1 MTNGNSSDSSD
12 GEFAAIFG
20 YVRTVPA
27 GKVTSYGEVGTA
39 VGVTARTVGWA
50 MTACPQD
57 IPWQRVVGA
66 DGYLRIARRSPH
78 LKQLQQ
84 QLLESEGVVVS
95 EKGFVERR
103 FFWDTDSP
111 GEPAEP
117 TLDL

>member
-1 MTNGNSSDSSD
+1 MTTETTEQSPD
-12 GEFAAIFG
+12 GEFATIFA
-20 YVRTVPA
+20 YVRSIPL
-27 GKVTSYGEVGTA
+27 GKVTSYGEVGAA

-50 MTACPQD
+50 LTACPQD
-57 IPWQRVVGA
+57 IPWQRVVGS
-66 DGYLRIARRSPH
+66 DGYLRIGRRSPH

-103 FFWDTDSP
+103 FFWDSD
-111 GEPAEP
+111 EPDEP